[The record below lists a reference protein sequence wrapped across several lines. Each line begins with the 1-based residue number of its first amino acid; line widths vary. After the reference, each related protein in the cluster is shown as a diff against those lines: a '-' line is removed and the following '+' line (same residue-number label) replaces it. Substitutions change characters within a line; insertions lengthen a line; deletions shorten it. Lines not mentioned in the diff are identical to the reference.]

1 MNFIVPFEGKKYHNI
16 TEKIILKSKDLLDQI
31 DFTPLKY
38 EFLKNDLKAL
48 LRYKFNQT
56 SFIIETL
63 NFIKDDYK
71 KIIYT
76 NLHSSNKFFEEEREY
91 INLEEIIEIAKLR
104 NIKKIDTGIK
114 NISNDFCYEYKINGL
129 PLSKQ
134 KKYIFNNQDITLKEL
149 STF

>member
-1 MNFIVPFEGKKYHNI
+1 M
-16 TEKIILKSKDLLDQI
+16 
-31 DFTPLKY
+31 
-38 EFLKNDLKAL
+38 KAL

-114 NISNDFCYEYKINGL
+114 NISNDFCYDYKINGL
-129 PLSKQ
+129 KLSKQ
-134 KKYIFNNQDITLKEL
+134 KSLFLIMQDITLKEL

>member
-1 MNFIVPFEGKKYHNI
+1 M
-16 TEKIILKSKDLLDQI
+16 
-31 DFTPLKY
+31 
-38 EFLKNDLKAL
+38 KAL

-76 NLHSSNKFFEEEREY
+76 NLHSSNKFFEEEEY

-114 NISNDFCYEYKINGL
+114 NISNDFCYDYKINGL
-129 PLSKQ
+129 KLSKQ
-134 KKYIFNNQDITLKEL
+134 KKFIFNNAGYNFKRIIYFLIKHKKRIAL
-149 STF
+149 PKKFKYNKNNFISFIRYRII

>member
-1 MNFIVPFEGKKYHNI
+1 M
-16 TEKIILKSKDLLDQI
+16 
-31 DFTPLKY
+31 
-38 EFLKNDLKAL
+38 KAL

-104 NIKKIDTGIK
+104 NIKKLTLELKISQMIFVMIIK
-114 NISNDFCYEYKINGL
+114 
-129 PLSKQ
+129 
-134 KKYIFNNQDITLKEL
+134 
-149 STF
+149 